1 MSKIT
6 TNNSAKK
13 LRLLKYSLLASISA
27 AAIIAIPF
35 EGVASSKDTY
45 QDIMEYKKALNRAS
59 SVKRRPST
67 KKGRESLKSND
78 SSQDIKDFY
87 KNSSP
92 VQHLEKERYTPTP
105 RKKTSPDNFN
115 SSGDKTF
122 VTANNTTAS
131 SNASFVTA
139 NNTLPSTLST
149 SFDQM
154 EYKYMALRKDVQM
167 KMDKID
173 SAIEQSQ
180 GNNKK
185 SLKQAKS
192 SLSKKQK
199 AILNAA
205 NIEEQIIELKKA
217 DSSSRE
223 ENKIKELVKELKKSE
238 KKVEKAY
245 SDIETSFNEL
255 KLETETIISS
265 GFDTSTVQQE
275 PNSQSNFKPAQASTP
290 KKRGVFSRVFSKGKK
305 LFQDADTSAEEPTK
319 LTKSQ
324 EQLQRTKAAKQ
335 GVADKNKA
343 TADEV
348 KRKSLE
354 YQAQIEQD
362 ENERIEKIRVDKE
375 AQKKAQEVRK
385 KQAAE
390 AYAAAKKKNNIE
402 EARIQKKLLM
412 VALETE
418 IEKKR
423 VLLNNQESEQQVQ
436 DNLNQLERIK
446 KILNQN
452 PESLEAT
459 REGIG
464 RIGSYEDKTVAEKK
478 LLKIEK
484 KQEKQEDLKL
494 KIIGELAKEKP
505 NHSDIKKYYEK
516 VERISGEIK
525 TEIGQITFPP
535 QPPARN
541 KNNTNNVSIP
551 VTPRVQRIVDNSKY
565 DSGGYLKPNPPSV
578 QDYIEVFPDPVVNVQ
593 PQKEDQ
599 PKQHPTFT
607 QADLNVRM
615 LPLVETYVE
624 VGGLIKNLQKTP
636 SSSQQK
642 LIDTSLASI
651 KKEQKNL
658 ENIIQELNIL
668 RLKLVNKPQ
677 NEISYNRRIEEK
689 LAEAKQIESRI
700 NGYQDKIKTN
710 VGFIAANK
718 EDTHIVPKNNLALLG
733 HQNIEYSL
741 HRINSANSN
750 KRPVLFDRLLK
761 DLNKKK
767 DEAKAVW
774 EQFIIYKENKE
785 RKDLNGDENR
795 QIEAAE
801 ALLKQYNNDIK
812 LVEEAFENYKE
823 DSRKSNG
830 IQSPASSNLEYLAL
844 EEKFTSLRKHDELDE
859 ELQKVSTKKSNVEA
873 QYHELRRKRLNPE
886 NSQSLQDLAQKALN
900 LSKQESQL
908 QQDIEDLGS
917 TPSSSNSS
925 DSEVEIKVQGYS
937 ANPPQRYD
945 SGFESLK
952 NNSEILENG
961 EIISEVNDVIKEV
974 YKKFEKLVK
983 PTQKDLGGLDYL
995 DLEDKVQKA
1004 EESYIAERS
1013 EKPQNLENVEEDLR
1027 LKKLAIEALN
1037 LSKQLPLQA
1046 EVKSLE
1052 DDSLSD
1058 SSDSDVEIKAQGY
1071 SATPLKKYASVHSIS
1086 HLVGS
1091 KEDLSVEFEKLV
1103 EAESLNNES
1112 KTDRENIDPKL
1123 KTEFKEIMDG
1133 FDRVAADINSELETL
1148 TAAKGLNDQPNA
1160 NIGTKTEDASD
1171 QLLLSTN
1178 EHSSL
1183 GVSNGREDKPSSSR
1197 LSDGGKSEHRL
1208 LGVISDGKEDEDR
1221 FLGLSDGS
1229 DDEHGLLAL
1238 SDGRESEND
1247 SLKLKDGDDKRSF
1260 LRLKSGEKDED
1271 SFLKLID
1278 SDDDYDSGIEED
1290 LEYSKP
1296 LKKIDAITTIPLPQ
1310 AVEEVKKSVAAI
1322 APTTNQ
1328 QIQTVQ
1334 KVTKDSIFTRLD
1346 SIAVVK
1352 INEDNNAAI
1361 AAGDE
1366 ESPVKRGLWMR
1377 TMYGVNNQGRVNNIN
1392 GYRGINKGGTVG
1404 FDVEID
1410 NNIIG
1415 IAYSNVHSVFKF
1427 KNNNNN
1433 DKEIIKSH
1441 IVSIYGQKELP
1452 KNFVLQGLVAASKN
1466 FIKNKTT
1473 YLFNNTKF
1481 KSNVKHRNHS
1491 YNAEALLN
1499 YNYLAKNNI
1508 VITPNIGL
1516 RYGKSRDGVYNET
1529 GISIQEIALAT
1540 KENNI
1545 LSGIIGAKTKIPLK
1559 NNNLGLTLHS
1569 SIEHNFNEKTQRVNR
1584 TIQIQGNKFTQN
1596 HIIPKQAK
1604 TAYNL
1609 GGGIIGSVKNTIISL
1624 DYNYYL
1630 NKRYHSHQGSIKLK
1644 VNL

>member
-1 MSKIT
+1 M
-6 TNNSAKK
+6 
-13 LRLLKYSLLASISA
+13 
-27 AAIIAIPF
+27 
-35 EGVASSKDTY
+35 
-45 QDIMEYKKALNRAS
+45 
-59 SVKRRPST
+59 
-67 KKGRESLKSND
+67 
-78 SSQDIKDFY
+78 
-87 KNSSP
+87 
-92 VQHLEKERYTPTP
+92 
-105 RKKTSPDNFN
+105 
-115 SSGDKTF
+115 
-122 VTANNTTAS
+122 
-131 SNASFVTA
+131 
-139 NNTLPSTLST
+139 
-149 SFDQM
+149 
-154 EYKYMALRKDVQM
+154 
-167 KMDKID
+167 
-173 SAIEQSQ
+173 
-180 GNNKK
+180 
-185 SLKQAKS
+185 
-192 SLSKKQK
+192 
-199 AILNAA
+199 
-205 NIEEQIIELKKA
+205 
-217 DSSSRE
+217 
-223 ENKIKELVKELKKSE
+223 
-238 KKVEKAY
+238 
-245 SDIETSFNEL
+245 
-255 KLETETIISS
+255 
-265 GFDTSTVQQE
+265 
-275 PNSQSNFKPAQASTP
+275 
-290 KKRGVFSRVFSKGKK
+290 
-305 LFQDADTSAEEPTK
+305 
-319 LTKSQ
+319 
-324 EQLQRTKAAKQ
+324 
-335 GVADKNKA
+335 
-343 TADEV
+343 
-348 KRKSLE
+348 
-354 YQAQIEQD
+354 
-362 ENERIEKIRVDKE
+362 
-375 AQKKAQEVRK
+375 
-385 KQAAE
+385 
-390 AYAAAKKKNNIE
+390 
-402 EARIQKKLLM
+402 
-412 VALETE
+412 
-418 IEKKR
+418 
-423 VLLNNQESEQQVQ
+423 
-436 DNLNQLERIK
+436 
-446 KILNQN
+446 
-452 PESLEAT
+452 
-459 REGIG
+459 
-464 RIGSYEDKTVAEKK
+464 
-478 LLKIEK
+478 
-484 KQEKQEDLKL
+484 
-494 KIIGELAKEKP
+494 
-505 NHSDIKKYYEK
+505 
-516 VERISGEIK
+516 
-525 TEIGQITFPP
+525 
-535 QPPARN
+535 
-541 KNNTNNVSIP
+541 
-551 VTPRVQRIVDNSKY
+551 
-565 DSGGYLKPNPPSV
+565 
-578 QDYIEVFPDPVVNVQ
+578 
-593 PQKEDQ
+593 
-599 PKQHPTFT
+599 
-607 QADLNVRM
+607 
-615 LPLVETYVE
+615 
-624 VGGLIKNLQKTP
+624 
-636 SSSQQK
+636 
-642 LIDTSLASI
+642 
-651 KKEQKNL
+651 
-658 ENIIQELNIL
+658 
-668 RLKLVNKPQ
+668 
-677 NEISYNRRIEEK
+677 
-689 LAEAKQIESRI
+689 
-700 NGYQDKIKTN
+700 
-710 VGFIAANK
+710 
-718 EDTHIVPKNNLALLG
+718 
-733 HQNIEYSL
+733 
-741 HRINSANSN
+741 
-750 KRPVLFDRLLK
+750 FDRLLK

-774 EQFIIYKENKE
+774 EQFVIYKENKE

-795 QIEAAE
+795 QIKAAE
-801 ALLKQYNNDIK
+801 ALLKQYDNDIK

-823 DSRKSNG
+823 DSRKSND

-844 EEKFTSLRKHDELDE
+844 EEKFASLRKHDELDIE
-859 ELQKVSTKKSNVEA
+859 TK
-873 QYHELRRKRLNPE
+873 YHELRRKRLDHE
-886 NSQSLQDLAQKALN
+886 KSQLLQDLAQ
-900 LSKQESQL
+900 ESQL
-908 QQDIEDLGS
+908 RQHIEDLGS

-925 DSEVEIKVQGYS
+925 DSDVEIKAQEYS
-937 ANPPQRYD
+937 VEPFQRYD

-952 NNSEILENG
+952 NNFETLENEG
-961 EIISEVNDVIKEV
+961 IRSEVNDVTKEA

-983 PTQKDLGGLDYL
+983 PNQKDLGGLDYL

-1013 EKPQNLENVEEDLR
+1013 EKPQNLENVEEDSR
-1027 LKKLAIEALN
+1027 LKKLAMEALN
-1037 LSKQLPLQA
+1037 LSEQLPLQA

-1052 DDSLSD
+1052 DDSLSN

-1086 HLVGS
+1086 DLVGS

-1112 KTDRENIDPKL
+1112 KTDRENIDPKF

-1183 GVSNGREDKPSSSR
+1183 GVSNGREDKPSSSG
-1197 LSDGGKSEHRL
+1197 LIDGGKSEHRL
-1208 LGVISDGKEDEDR
+1208 LGVSDGKEEEDRFLGLSDGREDKPSSLRLSDGGKSEHSLLGVSDGKEEEDR

-1229 DDEHGLLAL
+1229 DDKHGLLAL
-1238 SDGRESEND
+1238 SDGRENKND

-1452 KNFVLQGLVAASKN
+1452 KNFVLQGLVSASKN

-1499 YNYLAKNNI
+1499 YNYLATNNI

-1529 GISIQEIALAT
+1529 GISIQKIALAT

-1596 HIIPKQAK
+1596 HIYRNKQK
-1604 TAYNL
+1604 QP
-1609 GGGIIGSVKNTIISL
+1609 II
-1624 DYNYYL
+1624 
-1630 NKRYHSHQGSIKLK
+1630 
-1644 VNL
+1644 

>member
-6 TNNSAKK
+6 TNNSTKK

-45 QDIMEYKKALNRAS
+45 QDIMEYKKALNRAR
-59 SVKRRPST
+59 KCRPST

-78 SSQDIKDFY
+78 SSQDIEDLY

-105 RKKTSPDNFN
+105 RKKTSLDNFN
-115 SSGDKTF
+115 SSGDKT
-122 VTANNTTAS
+122 
-131 SNASFVTA
+131 FVTA

-180 GNNKK
+180 ENNKK
-185 SLKQAKS
+185 SLKQAKR

-223 ENKIKELVKELKKSE
+223 ENKIKELVKELKKSK

-245 SDIETSFNEL
+245 SDIETLFHKL
-255 KLETETIISS
+255 KLEKEIISS

-275 PNSQSNFKPAQASTP
+275 PNSQSDFKPAQASTS
-290 KKRGVFSRVFSKGKK
+290 KKRGVFSHVFSEDKK

-324 EQLQRTKAAKQ
+324 EQLHRTKAAKH

-343 TADEV
+343 TADKL

-354 YQAQIEQD
+354 YKAQIEQD

-375 AQKKAQEVRK
+375 AQKTAQEVRK

-402 EARIQKKLLM
+402 EAWIQKSLLM
-412 VALETE
+412 DTLETE

-423 VLLNNQESEQQVQ
+423 VLLNNQESEPQVQ

-446 KILNQN
+446 KILNQK
-452 PESLEAT
+452 PESLETT

-464 RIGSYEDKTVAEKK
+464 RIGSYEDKTVAENK

-535 QPPARN
+535 QPPARD

-551 VTPRVQRIVDNSKY
+551 VIPRVQRIVDNSKY
-565 DSGGYLKPNPPSV
+565 SGGYLKPNPPSV
-578 QDYIEVFPDPVVNVQ
+578 QDHIEVFPDPVVNVQ

-607 QADLNVRM
+607 QAENIRM
-615 LPLVETYVE
+615 LSLIKRYTE
-624 VGGLIKNLQKTP
+624 VGEQIKNLQKTP

-651 KKEQKNL
+651 KKEHKNL
-658 ENIIQELNIL
+658 DNIIQELNKL
-668 RLKLVNKPQ
+668 SLKLVNKPQ
-677 NEISYNRRIEEK
+677 NEISYNRQFKEK
-689 LAEAKQIESRI
+689 LAEATQIESRI

-710 VGFIAANK
+710 VGFIVANK

-741 HRINSANSN
+741 RRINSA
-750 KRPVLFDRLLK
+750 
-761 DLNKKK
+761 
-767 DEAKAVW
+767 
-774 EQFIIYKENKE
+774 
-785 RKDLNGDENR
+785 
-795 QIEAAE
+795 
-801 ALLKQYNNDIK
+801 
-812 LVEEAFENYKE
+812 
-823 DSRKSNG
+823 KSNG

-844 EEKFTSLRKHDELDE
+844 EEKFTSLRKYDELDE
-859 ELQKVSTKKSNVEA
+859 ELQKVSTKKSNVET
-873 QYHELRRKRLNPE
+873 QHHELRRKRLDPE
-886 NSQSLQDLAQKALN
+886 NSQLLQDLAQEALN

-917 TPSSSNSS
+917 TPSFSNSS
-925 DSEVEIKVQGYS
+925 DSE
-937 ANPPQRYD
+937 
-945 SGFESLK
+945 
-952 NNSEILENG
+952 
-961 EIISEVNDVIKEV
+961 
-974 YKKFEKLVK
+974 
-983 PTQKDLGGLDYL
+983 
-995 DLEDKVQKA
+995 
-1004 EESYIAERS
+1004 
-1013 EKPQNLENVEEDLR
+1013 
-1027 LKKLAIEALN
+1027 
-1037 LSKQLPLQA
+1037 
-1046 EVKSLE
+1046 
-1052 DDSLSD
+1052 
-1058 SSDSDVEIKAQGY
+1058 VEIKAQGY

-1103 EAESLNNES
+1103 KAESLNNES
-1112 KTDRENIDPKL
+1112 KTDRENIDPKF

-1133 FDRVAADINSELETL
+1133 FDRVDINSELETL

-1183 GVSNGREDKPSSSR
+1183 GISNGREDKPSSSG

-1208 LGVISDGKEDEDR
+1208 LGV
-1221 FLGLSDGS
+1221 SDGS

-1247 SLKLKDGDDKRSF
+1247 FLKLKDGDDKLSF

-1296 LKKIDAITTIPLPQ
+1296 LKKIDTITTIPLPQ

-1366 ESPVKRGLWMR
+1366 ESPVKRGLWMH

-1441 IVSIYGQKELP
+1441 IVSIYVQKELP

-1516 RYGKSRDGVYNET
+1516 RYRKSRDGVYNET

>member
-45 QDIMEYKKALNRAS
+45 QDTMEYKRALNRAR

-67 KKGRESLKSND
+67 KKGREILKSND
-78 SSQDIKDFY
+78 SSQVIEDFL

-92 VQHLEKERYTPTP
+92 VQNLEKERYTPTP
-105 RKKTSPDNFN
+105 RQKTSLDNFN

-122 VTANNTTAS
+122 VTANNT
-131 SNASFVTA
+131 
-139 NNTLPSTLST
+139 LLSTLST

-154 EYKYMALRKDVQM
+154 EYKYMALGKDVQM

-185 SLKQAKS
+185 SLKQVKS
-192 SLSKKQK
+192 SLSQKQK

-205 NIEEQIIELKKA
+205 NIEKQIIELKKA

-245 SDIETSFNEL
+245 SDIETSFNKL

-275 PNSQSNFKPAQASTP
+275 PNSQSDFKPAQASTP
-290 KKRGVFSRVFSKGKK
+290 KKRGVLSRVFSKGNK
-305 LFQDADTSAEEPTK
+305 LFQGADTSAEEPTK
-319 LTKSQ
+319 PTKSQ
-324 EQLQRTKAAKQ
+324 EQLQRIKAAMQ
-335 GVADKNKA
+335 DVADKNKA

-354 YQAQIEQD
+354 YQAQIEQN
-362 ENERIEKIRVDKE
+362 ENKRIEKITVDKE

-402 EARIQKKLLM
+402 EVRIRKNLLM
-412 VALETE
+412 IALGTE

-423 VLLNNQESEQQVQ
+423 VLVNNQKSKQEVQ

-452 PESLEAT
+452 PESLET
-459 REGIG
+459 IREGIG
-464 RIGSYEDKTVAEKK
+464 RIGLYEDKTVAEKK

-494 KIIGELAKEKP
+494 KIIGELAKEKL

-565 DSGGYLKPNPPSV
+565 YSGRYLKPNPPLV
-578 QDYIEVFPDPVVNVQ
+578 QKYIEVLPDPVVNVQ
-593 PQKEDQ
+593 PQKEVQ

-615 LPLVETYVE
+615 LPLVETYME

-677 NEISYNRRIEEK
+677 NETSYNRRIEEK
-689 LAEAKQIESRI
+689 FAEAKQIESRI

-718 EDTHIVPKNNLALLG
+718 EDTHIVPKNDLALLG

-774 EQFIIYKENKE
+774 EQFIIYKE

-795 QIEAAE
+795 KIEAAE
-801 ALLKQYNNDIK
+801 VLLKQYNNDIK

-844 EEKFTSLRKHDELDE
+844 EEKFTSLRKLDELDE

-873 QYHELRRKRLNPE
+873 QYHELRRKRLEPE
-886 NSQSLQDLAQKALN
+886 NSQSLQDLAQEALN

-908 QQDIEDLGS
+908 QQDIEGLGS
-917 TPSSSNSS
+917 TPSSSN
-925 DSEVEIKVQGYS
+925 
-937 ANPPQRYD
+937 
-945 SGFESLK
+945 
-952 NNSEILENG
+952 
-961 EIISEVNDVIKEV
+961 
-974 YKKFEKLVK
+974 
-983 PTQKDLGGLDYL
+983 
-995 DLEDKVQKA
+995 
-1004 EESYIAERS
+1004 
-1013 EKPQNLENVEEDLR
+1013 
-1027 LKKLAIEALN
+1027 
-1037 LSKQLPLQA
+1037 
-1046 EVKSLE
+1046 
-1052 DDSLSD
+1052 

-1112 KTDRENIDPKL
+1112 KTDRENIDPKF

-1133 FDRVAADINSELETL
+1133 YDRVATDINSEHETL
-1148 TAAKGLNDQPNA
+1148 TAAKGLNDQSNA
-1160 NIGTKTEDASD
+1160 NIGTKTEDASE

-1183 GVSNGREDKPSSSR
+1183 GV
-1197 LSDGGKSEHRL
+1197 
-1208 LGVISDGKEDEDR
+1208 
-1221 FLGLSDGS
+1221 SDGS

-1247 SLKLKDGDDKRSF
+1247 
-1260 LRLKSGEKDED
+1260 
-1271 SFLKLID
+1271 FLKLID
-1278 SDDDYDSGIEED
+1278 SDDDYDSVIEED

-1352 INEDNNAAI
+1352 INKDNNAGI

-1392 GYRGINKGGTVG
+1392 GYIGINKGGTVG

-1452 KNFVLQGLVAASKN
+1452 KNFVLQGLVDASKH

-1559 NNNLGLTLHS
+1559 NNNLGLTLYS

>member
-78 SSQDIKDFY
+78 SSQDIEDFF

-105 RKKTSPDNFN
+105 RKKTSLDNFN
-115 SSGDKTF
+115 SSGDKT
-122 VTANNTTAS
+122 
-131 SNASFVTA
+131 FVTA

-205 NIEEQIIELKKA
+205 NIEEKIIELKKA

-245 SDIETSFNEL
+245 SDIETSFNKL

-265 GFDTSTVQQE
+265 DFDTSTVQQE
-275 PNSQSNFKPAQASTP
+275 PNSQSDFKPAQSSTP
-290 KKRGVFSRVFSKGKK
+290 KKRGVFSRVFS
-305 LFQDADTSAEEPTK
+305 S
-319 LTKSQ
+319 
-324 EQLQRTKAAKQ
+324 
-335 GVADKNKA
+335 VADKNKA
-343 TADEV
+343 TVDEV

-402 EARIQKKLLM
+402 EARIKKNLLM
-412 VALETE
+412 VVLGTE

-452 PESLEAT
+452 PESLETT

-464 RIGSYEDKTVAEKK
+464 RIGSHKDKTAAEEK
-478 LLKIEK
+478 LLEIEK

-505 NHSDIKKYYEK
+505 NHNDIKKYYEK

-615 LPLVETYVE
+615 LPLVETYME

-668 RLKLVNKPQ
+668 RLKLVNKSQ

-750 KRPVLFDRLLK
+750 KRSVLFDRLLK

-767 DEAKAVW
+767 DKAKAVW
-774 EQFIIYKENKE
+774 EQLYKENKE

-795 QIEAAE
+795 QIEVAE

-844 EEKFTSLRKHDELDE
+844 EEKFTSLRKYDELDE

-873 QYHELRRKRLNPE
+873 QYHELRRKRLDPE
-886 NSQSLQDLAQKALN
+886 NSQSLQHLAQEALN

-961 EIISEVNDVIKEV
+961 EIISEVNDVIKEA

-1027 LKKLAIEALN
+1027 LKKLAIEELN

-1052 DDSLSD
+1052 DDSLSN
-1058 SSDSDVEIKAQGY
+1058 SSDSNVEIKAQGY

-1086 HLVGS
+1086 DLVGS

-1103 EAESLNNES
+1103 EAKGLNNES
-1112 KTDRENIDPKL
+1112 KTDRENIDPKF

-1133 FDRVAADINSELETL
+1133 FDRVDADINSELETL
-1148 TAAKGLNDQPNA
+1148 TTAKGLNDQPNA

-1178 EHSSL
+1178 EHSSW
-1183 GVSNGREDKPSSSR
+1183 GVSNGREDKPSSLR
-1197 LSDGGKSEHRL
+1197 LSDGGKSEYNL
-1208 LGVISDGKEDEDR
+1208 LGVSDGKEDEDR

-1452 KNFVLQGLVAASKN
+1452 KNFVLQGLVTASKN

>member
-1 MSKIT
+1 MSKMT
-6 TNNSAKK
+6 TNNSVKK

-27 AAIIAIPF
+27 AAIIAIPL

-45 QDIMEYKKALNRAS
+45 QDRMEYKKALNRAR
-59 SVKRRPST
+59 SVKRRPPT
-67 KKGRESLKSND
+67 KKGRESLKSRD
-78 SSQDIKDFY
+78 SSQDIEDFY

-105 RKKTSPDNFN
+105 REKTSPDNFN
-115 SSGDKTF
+115 NSGDET
-122 VTANNTTAS
+122 
-131 SNASFVTA
+131 FVTA

-154 EYKYMALRKDVQM
+154 EY
-167 KMDKID
+167 
-173 SAIEQSQ
+173 
-180 GNNKK
+180 
-185 SLKQAKS
+185 
-192 SLSKKQK
+192 
-199 AILNAA
+199 
-205 NIEEQIIELKKA
+205 
-217 DSSSRE
+217 
-223 ENKIKELVKELKKSE
+223 
-238 KKVEKAY
+238 
-245 SDIETSFNEL
+245 
-255 KLETETIISS
+255 
-265 GFDTSTVQQE
+265 QE
-275 PNSQSNFKPAQASTP
+275 PNSQSDFNPAQASTP
-290 KKRGVFSRVFSKGKK
+290 KKLGVFSRLFGKGKK
-305 LFQDADTSAEEPTK
+305 DDNTSAEEPK

-324 EQLQRTKAAKQ
+324 EQLQRTKAARQ

-348 KRKSLE
+348 KRKSAE

-362 ENERIEKIRVDKE
+362 NNERIEKVKVDRE
-375 AQKKAQEVRK
+375 AQRKAKEVRRRK
-385 KQAAE
+385 AAE

-402 EARIQKKLLM
+402 EARIQKNLLM
-412 VALETE
+412 VALGTE

-423 VLLNNQESEQQVQ
+423 VLLNNQESGQQVQ
-436 DNLNQLERIK
+436 DDLNQLEKIK

-452 PESLEAT
+452 PESLETT

-464 RIGSYEDKTVAEKK
+464 RIGSHEDKTVAEKK
-478 LLKIEK
+478 LLEIEK

-494 KIIGELAKEKP
+494 KIIGELAKKKP
-505 NHSDIKKYYEK
+505 NHNDIKKYYEK
-516 VERISGEIK
+516 VERISGKIK
-525 TEIGQITFPP
+525 TKIGQITFPP

-551 VTPRVQRIVDNSKY
+551 VTPRVQKIVDNSKY
-565 DSGGYLKPNPPSV
+565 DSGGYLKP
-578 QDYIEVFPDPVVNVQ
+578 IEVFPDPVVDVQ

-599 PKQHPTFT
+599 SKQYHTFT

-615 LPLVETYVE
+615 LPLVETYME

-677 NEISYNRRIEEK
+677 NETSYNRRIEEK

-767 DEAKAVW
+767 DEVKAVW
-774 EQFIIYKENKE
+774 EQFVIYKENKE
-785 RKDLNGDENR
+785 RKDLNGDENS
-795 QIEAAE
+795 QIKAAE
-801 ALLKQYNNDIK
+801 ALLKQYDNDIK
-812 LVEEAFENYKE
+812 LVKEAFENYKE
-823 DSRKSNG
+823 DSRKSND

-844 EEKFTSLRKHDELDE
+844 EEKFASLRKHEELDIE
-859 ELQKVSTKKSNVEA
+859 TK
-873 QYHELRRKRLNPE
+873 YHELRRKRLDHE
-886 NSQSLQDLAQKALN
+886 KSQLLQDLAQEALN
-900 LSKQESQL
+900 LSEQESQL
-908 QQDIEDLGS
+908 QQDIENLGS
-917 TPSSSNSS
+917 TPSSSN
-925 DSEVEIKVQGYS
+925 
-937 ANPPQRYD
+937 
-945 SGFESLK
+945 
-952 NNSEILENG
+952 
-961 EIISEVNDVIKEV
+961 
-974 YKKFEKLVK
+974 
-983 PTQKDLGGLDYL
+983 
-995 DLEDKVQKA
+995 
-1004 EESYIAERS
+1004 
-1013 EKPQNLENVEEDLR
+1013 
-1027 LKKLAIEALN
+1027 
-1037 LSKQLPLQA
+1037 
-1046 EVKSLE
+1046 
-1052 DDSLSD
+1052 

-1071 SATPLKKYASVHSIS
+1071 SATPLKKYASVHNIS
-1086 HLVGS
+1086 DLVGS
-1091 KEDLSVEFEKLV
+1091 KEDLGVEFEKLV
-1103 EAESLNNES
+1103 EAEGLNNES
-1112 KTDRENIDPKL
+1112 KTDRENIAPKF

-1133 FDRVAADINSELETL
+1133 VDRVAADIDVELKANTV
-1148 TAAKGLNDQPNA
+1148 KSNA
-1160 NIGTKTEDASD
+1160 NSDTKAQIIPNQS
-1171 QLLLSTN
+1171 LLPTN

-1183 GVSNGREDKPSSSR
+1183 GVSNGREDEDRFSG
-1197 LSDGGKSEHRL
+1197 LSDGGKSEYSL
-1208 LGVISDGKEDEDR
+1208 LGVGDGREDEDR

-1238 SDGRESEND
+1238 SDGRENEND

-1322 APTTNQ
+1322 TPTTNQ

-1452 KNFVLQGLVAASKN
+1452 KNFVLQGLVSASKN

-1491 YNAEALLN
+1491 YNAETLLN
-1499 YNYLAKNNI
+1499 YNYLTKNNI
-1508 VITPNIGL
+1508 IVTPNIGL

-1569 SIEHNFNEKTQRVNR
+1569 SIEHNFNEKTQRVSR

>member
-6 TNNSAKK
+6 TNNSVKK

-27 AAIIAIPF
+27 AAIIAVPF

-78 SSQDIKDFY
+78 SSQDIEDFY

-92 VQHLEKERYTPTP
+92 VQ
-105 RKKTSPDNFN
+105 
-115 SSGDKTF
+115 
-122 VTANNTTAS
+122 
-131 SNASFVTA
+131 
-139 NNTLPSTLST
+139 
-149 SFDQM
+149 
-154 EYKYMALRKDVQM
+154 
-167 KMDKID
+167 
-173 SAIEQSQ
+173 
-180 GNNKK
+180 
-185 SLKQAKS
+185 
-192 SLSKKQK
+192 
-199 AILNAA
+199 
-205 NIEEQIIELKKA
+205 
-217 DSSSRE
+217 
-223 ENKIKELVKELKKSE
+223 
-238 KKVEKAY
+238 
-245 SDIETSFNEL
+245 
-255 KLETETIISS
+255 
-265 GFDTSTVQQE
+265 QE
-275 PNSQSNFKPAQASTP
+275 PNSQSDFKSAQASTP
-290 KKRGVFSRVFSKGKK
+290 KKCGVFSRLFGKGKK
-305 LFQDADTSAEEPTK
+305 DDNTSAEEPTK

-324 EQLQRTKAAKQ
+324 EQLQRTKAARQ

-343 TADEV
+343 TTDEV
-348 KRKSLE
+348 KRKSAE

-362 ENERIEKIRVDKE
+362 NNERIEKIKVDKE

-385 KQAAE
+385 KQAAK
-390 AYAAAKKKNNIE
+390 AYAAAKKKNNIG
-402 EARIQKKLLM
+402 EARIQKNLLM
-412 VALETE
+412 VALGAE

-436 DNLNQLERIK
+436 DDLNQLEKIK

-452 PESLEAT
+452 PESLETT

-464 RIGSYEDKTVAEKK
+464 RIESYEDKTVAEKK

-505 NHSDIKKYYEK
+505 NHNDIKKYYEK

-535 QPPARN
+535 QLPARN

-599 PKQHPTFT
+599 SKQYPTFT

-615 LPLVETYVE
+615 LPLVETYME

-774 EQFIIYKENKE
+774 EQFIIYKENK
-785 RKDLNGDENR
+785 DLNGDENR

-873 QYHELRRKRLNPE
+873 QYHELRRKRLDPE
-886 NSQSLQDLAQKALN
+886 NSQSLQDLAQEALN

-925 DSEVEIKVQGYS
+925 YSEVEIKVQGYS

-945 SGFESLK
+945 SSFESLK

-961 EIISEVNDVIKEV
+961 EIISEVNDVIKEA

-983 PTQKDLGGLDYL
+983 PTQKDLSILDYL

-1013 EKPQNLENVEEDLR
+1013 EKPQNLENVEEDSR
-1027 LKKLAIEALN
+1027 LKKLAMEALN
-1037 LSKQLPLQA
+1037 LSEQLSLQA

-1052 DDSLSD
+1052 DDSLSN
-1058 SSDSDVEIKAQGY
+1058 SSDSDVEIKAKGY

-1086 HLVGS
+1086 DLVGS

-1103 EAESLNNES
+1103 EAEGLNNES
-1112 KTDRENIDPKL
+1112 KIDRDA
-1123 KTEFKEIMDG
+1123 EFKEVLEG
-1133 FDRVAADINSELETL
+1133 FEKITADINSELETL

-1183 GVSNGREDKPSSSR
+1183 GVSNGREDKPSSSES
-1197 LSDGGKSEHRL
+1197 SDGGKSEYNL
-1208 LGVISDGKEDEDR
+1208 LGVSDGKEEEDRFLGLSDGREDKPSSLRLSDGRKSEHSLLGVSDGKEEEDR

-1238 SDGRESEND
+1238 SDGRENEND

-1452 KNFVLQGLVAASKN
+1452 KNFVLQGLVVASKN

-1499 YNYLAKNNI
+1499 YNYLATNNI

>member
-13 LRLLKYSLLASISA
+13 LRLLKYSLLASISS

-45 QDIMEYKKALNRAS
+45 QDTMEYKRALNRAR

-67 KKGRESLKSND
+67 KKGREILKSND
-78 SSQDIKDFY
+78 SSQVIEDFL
-87 KNSSP
+87 KP

-105 RKKTSPDNFN
+105 RKKTSLDNFN

-122 VTANNTTAS
+122 VTANNT
-131 SNASFVTA
+131 
-139 NNTLPSTLST
+139 LLSTLST

-154 EYKYMALRKDVQM
+154 EYKYMALGKDVQM

-185 SLKQAKS
+185 SLKQVKS
-192 SLSKKQK
+192 SLSQKQK

-205 NIEEQIIELKKA
+205 NIEKQIIELKKA

-245 SDIETSFNEL
+245 SDIETLFNKL

-275 PNSQSNFKPAQASTP
+275 PNSQSDFKPAQASTP
-290 KKRGVFSRVFSKGKK
+290 KKRGVLSRVFSKGNK
-305 LFQDADTSAEEPTK
+305 LFQGADTSAEEPTK
-319 LTKSQ
+319 PTKSQ
-324 EQLQRTKAAKQ
+324 EQLQRTKAATQ
-335 GVADKNKA
+335 DVADKNKA

-390 AYAAAKKKNNIE
+390 AYTAAKKKNNIE
-402 EARIQKKLLM
+402 EVRIQKNLLM
-412 VALETE
+412 IALGTE

-423 VLLNNQESEQQVQ
+423 VLVNNQESEQEVQ

-452 PESLEAT
+452 PESLET
-459 REGIG
+459 IREGIG

-484 KQEKQEDLKL
+484 KQEKQKDLKL
-494 KIIGELAKEKP
+494 KIIGELAKEKL

-535 QPPARN
+535 QLPARN

-565 DSGGYLKPNPPSV
+565 YSGGYLKPNPPLV
-578 QDYIEVFPDPVVNVQ
+578 QKYIEVFRDPVVNVQ
-593 PQKEDQ
+593 PQKEVQ

-615 LPLVETYVE
+615 LPLVETYME

-677 NEISYNRRIEEK
+677 NETSYNRRRRIEEK

-718 EDTHIVPKNNLALLG
+718 EDTHIVPKNDLALLG

-750 KRPVLFDRLLK
+750 NRPVLFDRLLK

-774 EQFIIYKENKE
+774 EQFIIYKE
-785 RKDLNGDENR
+785 RKNLNGDENR

-801 ALLKQYNNDIK
+801 VLLKQYNNDIK

-844 EEKFTSLRKHDELDE
+844 EEKFTSLRKLDELDE

-873 QYHELRRKRLNPE
+873 QYHELRRKRLEPE
-886 NSQSLQDLAQKALN
+886 NSQSLQDLAQEALN

-908 QQDIEDLGS
+908 QQDIEGLGS

-925 DSEVEIKVQGYS
+925 DSEVKIKVQGYS
-937 ANPPQRYD
+937 ANLPQRYD
-945 SGFESLK
+945 SGFERLK

-961 EIISEVNDVIKEV
+961 EIISEVNDVIKAA

-995 DLEDKVQKA
+995 DLEDQVQKA
-1004 EESYIAERS
+1004 EESYIVERS
-1013 EKPQNLENVEEDLR
+1013 EKPQNLENVEEDSR

-1071 SATPLKKYASVHSIS
+1071 SATPLKKYASVHTIS

-1112 KTDRENIDPKL
+1112 KTDRENIDPKF

-1133 FDRVAADINSELETL
+1133 YDRVAADINSEHETL

-1160 NIGTKTEDASD
+1160 NIGTKTEDASE

-1183 GVSNGREDKPSSSR
+1183 GVS
-1197 LSDGGKSEHRL
+1197 DG
-1208 LGVISDGKEDEDR
+1208 IEDEDR

-1247 SLKLKDGDDKRSF
+1247 
-1260 LRLKSGEKDED
+1260 
-1271 SFLKLID
+1271 FLKLID
-1278 SDDDYDSGIEED
+1278 SDDDYDSVIEED

-1352 INEDNNAAI
+1352 INEDNNAGI

-1452 KNFVLQGLVAASKN
+1452 KNFVLQGLVAASKH

>member
-1 MSKIT
+1 MSKMT
-6 TNNSAKK
+6 TNNSVKK

-27 AAIIAIPF
+27 AAIIAIPL

-45 QDIMEYKKALNRAS
+45 QDIMEYKKALNKAS

-67 KKGRESLKSND
+67 RKGRESLKSRD
-78 SSQDIKDFY
+78 SRQDIEDFY
-87 KNSSP
+87 KNSSS

-105 RKKTSPDNFN
+105 REKTSPDNFN
-115 SSGDKTF
+115 NSGDETF

-139 NNTLPSTLST
+139 NNTTASSNASFVTANNTLLSTLST

-154 EYKYMALRKDVQM
+154 EYKYMALSKDVQT

-173 SAIEQSQ
+173 IAIEQSQ

-199 AILNAA
+199 TILDAA

-217 DSSSRE
+217 DNSSRE
-223 ENKIKELVKELKKSE
+223 ENKIKKLVKELKKSE
-238 KKVEKAY
+238 KKVEKEY
-245 SDIETSFNEL
+245 SDIETSFNKL
-255 KLETETIISS
+255 KLEPESIISS
-265 GFDTSTVQQE
+265 GFDTSTAQQE
-275 PNSQSNFKPAQASTP
+275 PNSQSDLNPAQASTP
-290 KKRGVFSRVFSKGKK
+290 KKRGVFSRLFGEGKK
-305 LFQDADTSAEEPTK
+305 DDNTSAEEPK

-324 EQLQRTKAAKQ
+324 EQLQRTKAARQ

-343 TADEV
+343 TADKV
-348 KRKSLE
+348 KRKSAE

-362 ENERIEKIRVDKE
+362 NNERIEKVKVDKE
-375 AQKKAQEVRK
+375 AQRKAKEIRRR
-385 KQAAE
+385 QAAE

-402 EARIQKKLLM
+402 EARIQKNLLM
-412 VALETE
+412 VALGTE

-423 VLLNNQESEQQVQ
+423 VLLNNQESGQQVQ
-436 DNLNQLERIK
+436 DDLNQLEKIK

-452 PESLEAT
+452 PESLET
-459 REGIG
+459 TIEGVG
-464 RIGSYEDKTVAEKK
+464 RIGSHEDKTVAEKK

-505 NHSDIKKYYEK
+505 NHNDIKKYYEK

-551 VTPRVQRIVDNSKY
+551 VTPRVQRIVVNSKY
-565 DSGGYLKPNPPSV
+565 DSGGYLKP
-578 QDYIEVFPDPVVNVQ
+578 IEVFPSQVVNVQ
-593 PQKEDQ
+593 PQEEDQ
-599 PKQHPTFT
+599 SKQYHTFT

-615 LPLVETYVE
+615 LPLVETYME

-642 LIDTSLASI
+642 LIDTSLVSI

-677 NEISYNRRIEEK
+677 NETSYNRQIEEK

-710 VGFIAANK
+710 VGFITANK

-750 KRPVLFDRLLK
+750 KRLVLFDRLLK

-774 EQFIIYKENKE
+774 EQFVIYKENKE
-785 RKDLNGDENR
+785 RKDLDGDENR
-795 QIEAAE
+795 QIKAAE
-801 ALLKQYNNDIK
+801 ALLKQYDNDIK

-823 DSRKSNG
+823 DSNKSND

-844 EEKFTSLRKHDELDE
+844 EEKFTSLRKHDELDIE
-859 ELQKVSTKKSNVEA
+859 TK
-873 QYHELRRKRLNPE
+873 YHELRRKRLDHE
-886 NSQSLQDLAQKALN
+886 KSQLLQDLAQEALN

-908 QQDIEDLGS
+908 QQDIEDLDS
-917 TPSSSNSS
+917 THSSSNSS
-925 DSEVEIKVQGYS
+925 DSDVEIKAQEYS
-937 ANPPQRYD
+937 VEPFQRYD

-952 NNSEILENG
+952 NNFETLENEG
-961 EIISEVNDVIKEV
+961 IRSEVNDVTKEA
-974 YKKFEKLVK
+974 YEKFERLVK
-983 PTQKDLGGLDYL
+983 PNQKDLGGLDYL
-995 DLEDKVQKA
+995 DLEDKIHRKEKEYIAARSQNSSDLELDLSVDKLALEQARVKSKNYTKINKGKPNPLDNIELNQDDRKIQVFNDKQTALQIYQMTLAAKRQELEKSKLDTLEIQNQINQLKA
-1004 EESYIAERS
+1004 EEEAVSYVLKDPETIKEIS
-1013 EKPQNLENVEEDLR
+1013 IKEVNNELIEKYN
-1027 LKKLAIEALN
+1027 
-1037 LSKQLPLQA
+1037 
-1046 EVKSLE
+1046 
-1052 DDSLSD
+1052 
-1058 SSDSDVEIKAQGY
+1058 
-1071 SATPLKKYASVHSIS
+1071 ATPLKKYASVHSICD
-1086 HLVGS
+1086 LVGS
-1091 KEDLSVEFEKLV
+1091 KEDLGVEFEKLV
-1103 EAESLNNES
+1103 EAEGLYNES
-1112 KTDRENIDPKL
+1112 KTYRENIDPKF

-1133 FDRVAADINSELETL
+1133 FDKVAADIDVEPKANTVKSNTNSDTK
-1148 TAAKGLNDQPNA
+1148 AQIIPNQ
-1160 NIGTKTEDASD
+1160 S
-1171 QLLLSTN
+1171 LLSTN

-1183 GVSNGREDKPSSSR
+1183 GVS
-1197 LSDGGKSEHRL
+1197 
-1208 LGVISDGKEDEDR
+1208 DGKEEEDR
-1221 FLGLSDGS
+1221 FLGLSDDS

-1238 SDGRESEND
+1238 SDGRENKND
-1247 SLKLKDGDDKRSF
+1247 S
-1260 LRLKSGEKDED
+1260 
-1271 SFLKLID
+1271 LKLID

-1290 LEYSKP
+1290 LEYSTP

-1310 AVEEVKKSVAAI
+1310 AVEELKKSVAAI
-1322 APTTNQ
+1322 AHTTNQ

-1346 SIAVVK
+1346 FIAVVK

-1452 KNFVLQGLVAASKN
+1452 KNFVLQGLVSASKN

-1499 YNYLAKNNI
+1499 YNYLTKNNI
-1508 VITPNIGL
+1508 IVKPNIGL

-1545 LSGIIGAKTKIPLK
+1545 LSGIIGTKAKIPLK